1 MTRMVCDRFAILWR
15 CFGTIN
21 AKMAVG
27 MENMQ
32 VCAKTLPKICRIG
45 QNMPFPVGMS
55 DSMLFSVFD
64 FFRLLAKKMFFFRF
78 WGSKS
83 ISGAFHYYGV
93 NFRFL
98 FLMFGPF
105 LCTFSRI
112 RQKKGLIRSFLGTVL
127 VITLTI

>member
-1 MTRMVCDRFAILWR
+1 MVCDRFAILWR

-64 FFRLLAKKMFFFRF
+64 FFRLLAKKMFFFDFGGQNRF
-78 WGSKS
+78 PVHFT
-83 ISGAFHYYGV
+83 I
-93 NFRFL
+93 
-98 FLMFGPF
+98 M
-105 LCTFSRI
+105 
-112 RQKKGLIRSFLGTVL
+112 GLISDFYF
-127 VITLTI
+127 